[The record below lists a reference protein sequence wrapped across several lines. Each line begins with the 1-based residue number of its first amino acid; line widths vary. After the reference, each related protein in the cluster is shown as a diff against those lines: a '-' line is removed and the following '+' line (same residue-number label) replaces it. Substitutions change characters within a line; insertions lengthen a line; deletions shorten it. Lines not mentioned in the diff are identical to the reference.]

1 MTIEVSVAG
10 LPDKTAVENLF
21 SLYLHDLSEF
31 SELDV
36 DEHGRF
42 LREGA
47 LNVWWEREVL
57 FPFLIHADAKIAG
70 FAFVCAAP
78 HVSHGRDYRLN
89 DFFVLRG
96 YRRRGVGL
104 AAARAVFDRFS
115 GRWEVGWL
123 PANKP
128 AATFWQRTVAKYA
141 PGRFEDACVAES
153 PDESLPG
160 LHFSNL

>member
-1 MTIEVSVAG
+1 MKIEVSVAG
-10 LPDKTAVENLF
+10 LSDKPAIENLF
-21 SLYLHDLSEF
+21 PLYLHDLSEF
-31 SELDV
+31 SAQEV

-42 LREGA
+42 LCEGA

-57 FPFLIHADAKIAG
+57 FPFLIRADAQIAG
-70 FAFVCAAP
+70 FAFVCATP

-89 DFFVLRG
+89 EFFVLRG

-104 AAARAVFDRFS
+104 AAARAVFDRFP

-123 PANKP
+123 PSNEP
-128 AATFWQRTVAKYA
+128 AAEFWQRTIAHYA
-141 PGRFEDACVAES
+141 PGRFEEACVMAS

-160 LHFSNL
+160 LHFSNP

>member
-1 MTIEVSVAG
+1 MTIEVSGAG
-10 LPDKTAVENLF
+10 LSEKPMIENLF

-31 SELDV
+31 SAQEV

-47 LNVWWEREVL
+47 LDVWWEREVL
-57 FPFLIHADAKIAG
+57 FPFLIRVDAKIAG
-70 FAFVCAAP
+70 FALVCAAP
-78 HVSHGRDYRLN
+78 HVTRGRDYRLN

-104 AAARAVFDRFS
+104 AAARVVFDRFP

-123 PANKP
+123 PANMP
-128 AATFWQRTVAKYA
+128 AAAFWQRTIAHYA
-141 PGRFEDACVAES
+141 PGRFKDARVAES